1 MNVQEILNQV
11 ETFNENR
18 NYWFIRT
25 DTGKHFDIFYEGN
38 YIAIGWDY
46 LGLKDIFSKSDSEIK
61 EIIGT
66 NEQLDSFDTVQKG
79 KITSIFNK
87 ISAFLK
93 LRKGDI
99 IIVPSRNSDR
109 LAFGEI
115 METEP
120 YEDSNAIE
128 MGNYFKRR
136 KVKWIE
142 NKSIFELDPMFYQL
156 KRNQHTISSVD
167 RFAPYIDK
175 VVGSLFK
182 KGDKTHYVLNIE
194 KRDDINF
201 RDLNKLMDNIEDIIL
216 EINKE
221 LKFDD
226 NLDEF
231 FVKINLQSP
240 GKMELIKAGKSLAVL
255 AYLLNLV
262 SCGAD
267 PKAEN
272 DPQIMNLVSKI
283 DKKLDNTKTL
293 IDTLDIDTN
302 DIIQPFASKDK
313 NGK

>member
-1 MNVQEILNQV
+1 MTVQEILNQV
-11 ETFNENR
+11 ENFNENR

-61 EIIGT
+61 EIIAK
-66 NEQLDSFDTVQKG
+66 NEQLDSFDATQKG

-201 RDLNKLMDNIEDIIL
+201 RDLSNLMDNIEDIIL
-216 EINKE
+216 EINRE

-240 GKMELIKAGKSLAVL
+240 GKMELIKAGKSLAIL

-262 SCGAD
+262 SCGID
-267 PKAEN
+267 PKTEK
-272 DPQIMNLVSKI
+272 DPQIKNIATKI
-283 DKKLDNTKTL
+283 QGKLNNTKTI

-302 DIIQPFASKDK
+302 DITQPFANKTK